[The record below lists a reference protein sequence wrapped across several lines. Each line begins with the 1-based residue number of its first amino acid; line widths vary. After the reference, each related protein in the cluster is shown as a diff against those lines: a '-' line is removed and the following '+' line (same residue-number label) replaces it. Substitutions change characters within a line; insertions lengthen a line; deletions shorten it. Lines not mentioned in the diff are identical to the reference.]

1 MPLRR
6 RRHLN
11 LSCYTGRLELV
22 YEITTAGFTIQL
34 TYYVHRV
41 ASRTPG
47 VSDSD
52 LSSVLAPQQQK
63 QKHDSALEKKSFQ
76 TNINT
81 IAACKGGDPVSH
93 SLMDCLERGLRVQV
107 LVQNRDQEF

>member
-1 MPLRR
+1 MPHRR

-11 LSCYTGRLELV
+11 LSRYTGRLELV
-22 YEITTAGFTIQL
+22 YEIMTAWFTI
-34 TYYVHRV
+34 
-41 ASRTPG
+41 RTPG
-47 VSDSD
+47 ISNSG
-52 LSSVLAPQQQK
+52 LSLVLAPQQQK

-81 IAACKGGDPVSH
+81 VAAWAREGGDPVSH

-107 LVQNRDQEF
+107 LVQNRDQGVKYSFRFQF